1 MNSKDKGV
9 SGNTGKSSIAVIL
22 YVAAAVVALFGVA
35 LLIDNIYIFKT
46 TIDQYIAQ
54 GYPAADVAKSLVPAQ
69 LLPGIFEPVAVYGG
83 IALILFGIGKT
94 DKKLSKCLAT
104 LPKAESSEENDEA
117 EPVKPDETDSEN
129 PTIIKPEDTDLL

>member
-9 SGNTGKSSIAVIL
+9 SENTGKSSIAVIL
-22 YVAAAVVALFGVA
+22 HIAAAVVALFGVA

-54 GYPAADVAKSLVPAQ
+54 GYPAADVAKSLIPAQ

-83 IALILFGIGKT
+83 IALILLGIGKT
-94 DKKLSKCLAT
+94 DKKLSKCLAAQ
-104 LPKAESSEENDEA
+104 PKAENSAENEA
-117 EPVKPDETDSEN
+117 EPVRPDETDSEN
-129 PTIIKPEDTDLL
+129 PAIIKPEDTDLL